1 MTFTV
6 GSSFNML
13 SIIIP
18 TFATNSVSIS
28 ISIMTKIKQVNIIV
42 SVTLT
47 IVSFIVSTTL

>member
-6 GSSFNML
+6 GSSTNML
-13 SIIIP
+13 FIINP
-18 TFATNSVSIS
+18 TFAINTGSIS